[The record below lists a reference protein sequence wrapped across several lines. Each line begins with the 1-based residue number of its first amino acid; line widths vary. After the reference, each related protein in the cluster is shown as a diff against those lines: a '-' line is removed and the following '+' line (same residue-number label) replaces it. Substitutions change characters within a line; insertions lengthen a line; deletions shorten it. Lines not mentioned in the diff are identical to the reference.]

1 MASKTKSLGHSTPH
15 VGVGDTRLA
24 LRALE
29 RRGWHSVHCS
39 GRAAHRSGDD
49 VVTTAME
56 CASMAV
62 EEEAATIKLGGAVDA
77 LVDAL
82 AQPGRFECLG
92 RTIGRRVCMVLARA
106 ARGGWSGWEQ
116 L

>member
-1 MASKTKSLGHSTPH
+1 MW
-15 VGVGDTRLA
+15 VLA
-24 LRALE
+24 T
-29 RRGWHSVHCS
+29 RGWHFVRWS
-39 GRAAHRSGDD
+39 AAGGTLYTARVALLIGQ
-49 VVTTAME
+49 VTTAME

-62 EEEAATIKLGGAVDA
+62 EEEAATKLGGAVDA